1 MSFGPDDATNAHHH
15 PGDISA
21 LSSSAHSPFLQ
32 GLLRFSPKNTTTT
45 TGGEWSP
52 NPQSTR
58 QRQGFFE
65 ESQPMSATMKD
76 ANANISTSIRQA
88 SDNTGKMLMDTA
100 VWASSNTID
109 GLPVDQLRHLASQS
123 LFEQPSQAVF
133 YASLAYAKTLTPDD
147 AVLLARAHWRNGSP
161 AACLRVLEESHATQT
176 EQPWEAILLCC
187 AALATTMDWTMVEEI
202 IVDACR
208 PPSSEGPTDLIDF
221 SSLAQTMPIEDDDWN
236 RWLILRGSIVVADS
250 NTAVHPLARLLWW
263 RGEARSQLGDG
274 SRAAVFWKLALR
286 LDAACQAAWNRLQ
299 DFHLLTSSECHDLV
313 LSLHFGEKAWLRD
326 LYMASIALTPQDTEK
341 PDTEGSGP
349 SCDATDTYK
358 FIPQN
363 NAANSSFTMHGAG
376 NLDASS
382 IQLASPIF
390 TFPTSTN
397 ATTSKPTAD
406 DSWKPGT
413 GISKIQQDV
422 DHAFRKLWSDYKLN
436 HSPQVLAMA
445 ARRAYRQYDWSG
457 ALKHCQALAVLDPS
471 MADAAYCYVATLVIL
486 GHKRVLF
493 RLAHEWVDANPKAA
507 CAWFAVGAYYFC
519 CERYHVA
526 QRHFCRATRLDSSC
540 AEAWI
545 AFGCAFSACDE
556 SDQALASYRAAHRLS
571 PGEHTSLLYMGME
584 YARTNHKVLAEYFLQ
599 SAWASSGG
607 DPLCSHELGV
617 LYAQKGQHE
626 KAVFW
631 FHRTLRVVVA
641 TTSGGNEEDI
651 KRSRSMQECLDLCQD
666 PYWEA
671 TLYSLGHSYR
681 KMRQYEVA
689 ASCFDRCTALCP
701 MKFSTYSALG
711 LTKHLNGD
719 VDGAIDLYHKALCYR
734 PDDSFST
741 EMLKRALEEAMA
753 EPLCFDSGSAVLR
766 EKWRPGPCV
775 AMSVNKEK
783 LSMLSPPGWA
793 SESMLSEDMDVE
805 MSSIS

>member
-1 MSFGPDDATNAHHH
+1 
-15 PGDISA
+15 
-21 LSSSAHSPFLQ
+21 
-32 GLLRFSPKNTTTT
+32 
-45 TGGEWSP
+45 
-52 NPQSTR
+52 
-58 QRQGFFE
+58 
-65 ESQPMSATMKD
+65 
-76 ANANISTSIRQA
+76 
-88 SDNTGKMLMDTA
+88 
-100 VWASSNTID
+100 
-109 GLPVDQLRHLASQS
+109 
-123 LFEQPSQAVF
+123 
-133 YASLAYAKTLTPDD
+133 
-147 AVLLARAHWRNGSP
+147 
-161 AACLRVLEESHATQT
+161 
-176 EQPWEAILLCC
+176 
-187 AALATTMDWTMVEEI
+187 
-202 IVDACR
+202 
-208 PPSSEGPTDLIDF
+208 
-221 SSLAQTMPIEDDDWN
+221 
-236 RWLILRGSIVVADS
+236 
-250 NTAVHPLARLLWW
+250 

-349 SCDATDTYK
+349 
-358 FIPQN
+358 
-363 NAANSSFTMHGAG
+363 
-376 NLDASS
+376 
-382 IQLASPIF
+382 
-390 TFPTSTN
+390 
-397 ATTSKPTAD
+397 
-406 DSWKPGT
+406 
-413 GISKIQQDV
+413 
-422 DHAFRKLWSDYKLN
+422 DYKLN

-471 MADAAYCYVATLVIL
+471 MAGAAYCYVATLVIL

-631 FHRTLRVVVA
+631 FHRTLR
-641 TTSGGNEEDI
+641 
-651 KRSRSMQECLDLCQD
+651 CLDLCQD

-741 EMLKRALEEAMA
+741 EMLKRAL
-753 EPLCFDSGSAVLR
+753 
-766 EKWRPGPCV
+766 
-775 AMSVNKEK
+775 
-783 LSMLSPPGWA
+783 
-793 SESMLSEDMDVE
+793 
-805 MSSIS
+805 